1 MNMNHPVCMA
11 AYAAL
16 SFLIA
21 GCGVREETIVVAK
34 VDVMNQVR
42 STLQNYVKGQ
52 PVTSEVTSYEYM
64 VNELRKD
71 SAEKADILKAGLEEI
86 KSSSGAA
93 LKSKAKALMQKLG
106 LETGADKN

>member
-1 MNMNHPVCMA
+1 
-11 AYAAL
+11 
-16 SFLIA
+16 
-21 GCGVREETIVVAK
+21 
-34 VDVMNQVR
+34 
-42 STLQNYVKGQ
+42 
-52 PVTSEVTSYEYM
+52 

-86 KSSSGAA
+86 KSSSGTA

>member
-1 MNMNHPVCMA
+1 MNMKLPVRMA

-86 KSSSGAA
+86 KSSSGEA